1 MWNRALVIAA
11 FVTALVM
18 PAFGQTPSG
27 EISGTVLDSSGS
39 VLPGVR
45 VTLTNVATNAI
56 RLTQSNESGVYVFPA
71 VPPGTYA
78 LKVEL
83 EGFSTAE
90 QTNIN
95 VQVGSANRF
104 PFTLA
109 IGQLTD
115 VVSVVADT
123 PVIQT
128 QNASSAPSSKTA
140 ASSSCR

>member
-1 MWNRALVIAA
+1 MVHRLLVCVALLAA
-11 FVTALVM
+11 V
-18 PAFGQTPSG
+18 AFPVSAQTPSG
-27 EISGTVLDSSGS
+27 EISGTVVDSSGS

-45 VTLTNVATNAI
+45 VTLTNSATNAV
-56 RLTQSNESGVYVFPA
+56 RLTQTNDSGLYVFPA

-83 EGFSTAE
+83 EGFSTAQ
-90 QTNIN
+90 QTDIN
-95 VQVGSANRF
+95 VQVGSSNRF
-104 PFTLA
+104 PFTMA

-128 QNASSAPSSKTA
+128 ENASIGTVIEN
-140 ASSSCR
+140 

>member
-1 MWNRALVIAA
+1 MCNRFFLGLIL
-11 FVTALVM
+11 VTALVF
-18 PAFGQTPSG
+18 PASAQTPSG
-27 EISGTVLDSSGS
+27 EISGTVVDSSGS

-45 VTLTNVATNAI
+45 VTLTNEATNAV

-71 VPPGTYA
+71 VPPGTYS

-104 PFTLA
+104 PVHA
-109 IGQLTD
+109 RQSG
-115 VVSVVADT
+115 S
-123 PVIQT
+123 
-128 QNASSAPSSKTA
+128 
-140 ASSSCR
+140 